1 MSVENNPS
9 IHSHIV
15 IEPSFSMSA
24 WILEWVNSIK
34 QILTHHFKIILLV
47 MLMGG
52 LLGITYSF
60 LKSPRY
66 IADTLFLVEE
76 SKSMAGG
83 GLLSS
88 LGGSLGMD
96 ITGLTG
102 SNNTVLSGDN
112 VLELLKSKKFMTQ
125 CLKTPYL
132 NDSNYSIA
140 DKYAEVYKYKSKWE
154 NDSKIGRTI
163 SFAKP
168 DKENRMQDSLLKILV
183 QRIEEQELSV
193 VKPDKKLGFFKITL
207 ATKDEN
213 LSKLISE
220 KLLKIATDFYIE
232 AKVGRLR
239 KNAARLEKRTDSI
252 YNLLNYKTQS
262 TRQDALLLLNGNFAN
277 VNEAINSEISQRDK
291 AVLTTIYGELLKNL
305 EATKASLIQETPTVQ
320 IVDSPVFPLEKS
332 ETKWY
337 MGLLMGAIISLFASL
352 LYFLVVNKPSKTT
365 L

>member
-1 MSVENNPS
+1 MSVENNATS
-9 IHSHIV
+9 KSNII
-15 IEPSFSMSA
+15 IEPNFSMSA
-24 WILEWVNSIK
+24 WVLEWMNVIK
-34 QILTHHFKIILLV
+34 QILKNHFKIILLATIV
-47 MLMGG
+47 GG
-52 LLGITYSF
+52 VIGITYSF

-66 IADTLFLVEE
+66 TADTIFLVEE

-112 VLELLKSKKFMTQ
+112 VLELLKSKTFMAQ
-125 CLKTPYL
+125 CLKMPYL

-140 DKYAEVYKYKSKWE
+140 DKYADVYKYRAQWE
-154 NDSKIGRTI
+154 TDSKIGRAI

-168 DKENRMQDSLLKILV
+168 EKDARLQDSLLKILV
-183 QRIEEQELSV
+183 QRIEEKELAV
-193 VKPDKKLGFFKITL
+193 VKPDKKLGFFKMTVT
-207 ATKDEN
+207 TKEEN

-239 KNAARLEKRTDSI
+239 KNVARLEKRTDSI

-291 AVLTTIYGELLKNL
+291 TVLTTIYGELLKNL

-320 IVDSPVFPLEKS
+320 IVDSPNFPLDKS

-337 MGLLMGAIISLFASL
+337 MGLLMGAFVSFFGSL
-352 LYFLVVNKPSKTT
+352 LYFLVFKTPQ
-365 L
+365 

>member
-1 MSVENNPS
+1 MSVENKQPN
-9 IHSHIV
+9 HSQVI
-15 IEPSFSMSA
+15 IEPNFSMKQ
-24 WILEWVNSIK
+24 WIMEWLELLKTTLFS
-34 QILTHHFKIILLV
+34 HFKIILLV
-47 MLMGG
+47 T
-52 LLGITYSF
+52 LLGSLIGIAYSYI
-60 LKSPRY
+60 KSPKY
-66 IADTLFLVEE
+66 IADTIFLVEE
-76 SKSMAGG
+76 SKSMGGG

-112 VLELLKSKKFMTQ
+112 VLELLKSKAFMTQ
-125 CLKTPYL
+125 CLKMPYL

-140 DKYAEVYKYKSKWE
+140 DKYADVYKYRAQWE
-154 NDSKIGRTI
+154 SDSKIGRAI
-163 SFAKP
+163 NFAKP
-168 DKENRMQDSLLKILV
+168 DKDKRVQDSLLKIIV
-183 QRIEEQELSV
+183 NRIEEKELSV
-193 VKPDKKLGFFKITL
+193 VKPDKKLGFFKMTVT
-207 ATKDEN
+207 TKEEN

-239 KNAARLEKRTDSI
+239 KNVVRLEKRTDSI
-252 YNLLNYKTQS
+252 YNLLNYKTQA

-291 AVLTTIYGELLKNL
+291 TVLTTIYGELLKNL

-320 IVDSPVFPLEKS
+320 IVDGPNFPLDKS

-337 MGLLMGAIISLFASL
+337 MGLLMGAFVSFCASL
-352 LYFLVVNKPSKTT
+352 LYFLVINKPTKTI